1 VDCWPRAKSAKAGLW
16 MNWLRWAKTEIS
28 SSREDKSRVNP
39 VFSYHGGSHVVAR
52 ENKKN
57 FNKINELREIL

>member
-1 VDCWPRAKSAKAGLW
+1 
-16 MNWLRWAKTEIS
+16 MNWLRWAKTETS
-28 SSREDKSRVNP
+28 SSREDELRVNP

-57 FNKINELREIL
+57 FN